1 MKLKYSEKVELLTE
15 LAINQEVDIAIM
27 DDYKDA
33 LVGHSISLDITVAIY
48 DYDKCIKVLVK
59 RDTMTYEEA
68 EEWFSYNTMR
78 AIPYMG
84 DAKPIIIQTM

>member
-27 DDYKDA
+27 HDYKDA
-33 LVGHSISLDITVAIY
+33 LVGHSISLDITVAVY

-59 RDTMTYEEA
+59 RDNMTYEEA

-84 DAKPIIIQTM
+84 DAKPIIIQSM